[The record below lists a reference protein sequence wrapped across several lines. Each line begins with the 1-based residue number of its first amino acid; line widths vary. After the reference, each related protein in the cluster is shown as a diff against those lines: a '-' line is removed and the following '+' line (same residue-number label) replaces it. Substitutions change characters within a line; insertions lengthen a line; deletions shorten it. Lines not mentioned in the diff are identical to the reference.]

1 MSKLALIIV
10 ATISMCLAQTVSAS
24 APGKETAQW
33 TDSFQEDKSDLAAAG
48 KNPFFILVPGYYLIF
63 EGIENGQK
71 VELRITVLDETK
83 NVRDS
88 ESSGPANSS

>member
-1 MSKLALIIV
+1 MSKLALIKV

-24 APGKETAQW
+24 APVKETAEW
-33 TDSFQEDKSDLAAAG
+33 TASFQEDKSDLVAAG

-63 EGIENGQK
+63 ERTEKGQK

-83 NVRDS
+83 
-88 ESSGPANSS
+88 GLTA